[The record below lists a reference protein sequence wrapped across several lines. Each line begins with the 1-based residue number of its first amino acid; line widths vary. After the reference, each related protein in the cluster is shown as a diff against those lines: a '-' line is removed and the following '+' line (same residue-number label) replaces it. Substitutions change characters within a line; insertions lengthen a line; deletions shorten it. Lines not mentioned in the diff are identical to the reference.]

1 MITLS
6 FLKFLE
12 DNGFGAIDKDLFWQ
26 KIGLET
32 NGVYIVSIGQP
43 ATRFTRRAQRYE
55 LYSRAKTDFEA
66 LRKLEAIANFLNSF
80 EAYGTCSLPAV
91 PKYEINDSYRNVTI
105 LPVSTPTRVGK
116 DQNDQMVWS
125 VSGTIIYQQKEKL

>member
-26 KIGLET
+26 KIGLGR
-32 NGVYIVSIGQP
+32 NGVYIVSIGQ
-43 ATRFTRRAQRYE
+43 ASSRFTRRAQRYE

-66 LRKLEAIANFLNSF
+66 LRKLEEITNFLNK
-80 EAYGTCSLPAV
+80 AYTVCSLPAV
-91 PKYEINDSYRNVTI
+91 PEFDINDSYRNVTI
-105 LPVSTPTRVGK
+105 LPVSTPTRVGR
-116 DQNDQMVWS
+116 DENDQMVWS
-125 VSGTIIYQQKEKL
+125 VSGTIIY